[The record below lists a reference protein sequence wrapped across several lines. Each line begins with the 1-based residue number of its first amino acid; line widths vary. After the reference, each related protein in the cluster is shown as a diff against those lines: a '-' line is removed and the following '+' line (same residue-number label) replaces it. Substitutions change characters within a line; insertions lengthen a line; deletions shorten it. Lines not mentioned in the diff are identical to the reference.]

1 MDGTKAPNVFVSVAE
16 VSLPSSQPKR
26 LHLTIDHLWLGMPV
40 FALAYKLFRFPLP
53 VLDFWWHL
61 KMGEIIATTGS
72 IPRVDLFSFTAAG
85 KPFVVQNWL
94 AELIFY
100 TTYKLGGFPL
110 IIFLTALGRGE
121 EHIRTGYNLGA
132 VDYIVKP
139 FVPEI
144 LRTKV
149 GVFVELNRKSALL
162 QQQSELLERRNQELQ
177 DAIKRSWE
185 AEEEIKELNRH
196 LEGRVNELAELNR
209 ELEAFSFTASHDLRG
224 PLSRIAGF
232 SRALLDFH
240 TEQLDETGKQYL
252 ERIDQSAT
260 KMAELVGDLLK
271 FSRIPRVE
279 MSPDK
284 LNLSDMVRSIAS
296 ELTARET
303 SRQVEFVIEDAVTG
317 WGDHA
322 LVRAALWN
330 LMDNAWKYTRKSSA
344 PRIEF
349 GLHDR
354 VGSVYYVRDNGAG
367 FNMAE
372 ADRLFNPFQRLHKD
386 TEFEGT
392 GIGLATVDRIIRRHG
407 GRIWA
412 QGEVGQGATFFFTLG
427 QETSS

>member
-1 MDGTKAPNVFVSVAE
+1 MTEPFAAEPPELVKILLVDDQPENLLSAEAVLESLGQQIVKAESGREALRYLLDYDFAVIVLDIMMPEMDGFE
-16 VSLPSSQPKR
+16 
-26 LHLTIDHLWLGMPV
+26 
-40 FALAYKLFRFPLP
+40 
-53 VLDFWWHL
+53 
-61 KMGEIIATTGS
+61 
-72 IPRVDLFSFTAAG
+72 TAA
-85 KPFVVQNWL
+85 
-94 AELIFY
+94 LIRQRERSRH
-100 TTYKLGGFPL
+100 TP

-121 EHIRTGYNLGA
+121 DHIRTGYNLGA

-177 DAIKRSWE
+177 AAIERSWK
-185 AEEEIKELNRH
+185 AEEEIKDLNRH
-196 LEGRVNELAELNR
+196 LERQVVELAEVNR

-224 PLSRIAGF
+224 PLARIAGF

-240 TEQLDETGKQYL
+240 AGQLDETGRQYL

-260 KMAELVGDLLK
+260 RMAELVGDLLK

-279 MSPDK
+279 MSQDK
-284 LNLSDMVRSIAS
+284 LNLSEMVRSIAS
-296 ELTARET
+296 ELSAREAG
-303 SRQVEFVIEDAVTG
+303 RQVEFVIEDKVEG
-317 WGDHA
+317 WGDRS

-330 LMDNAWKYTRKSSA
+330 LMENAWKYTRKCAA
-344 PRIEF
+344 PRLEF
-349 GLHDR
+349 GLQR
-354 VGSVYYVRDNGAG
+354 NPGSVYYVRDNGAG
-367 FNMAE
+367 FDMAD
-372 ADRLFNPFQRLHKD
+372 ASRLFNPFQRLHKD
-386 TEFEGT
+386 SEFEGT

>member
-1 MDGTKAPNVFVSVAE
+1 MTESFAAEPPERVKILLVDDQPENLLAAEAVLESLGQQIVKAESGREALRYLLDYDFAVIVLDIMMPEMDGFE
-16 VSLPSSQPKR
+16 
-26 LHLTIDHLWLGMPV
+26 
-40 FALAYKLFRFPLP
+40 
-53 VLDFWWHL
+53 
-61 KMGEIIATTGS
+61 
-72 IPRVDLFSFTAAG
+72 TAA
-85 KPFVVQNWL
+85 
-94 AELIFY
+94 LIRQRERSRH
-100 TTYKLGGFPL
+100 TP

-162 QQQSELLERRNQELQ
+162 QQQSELFERRNQELQ
-177 DAIKRSWE
+177 DAIERSWG

-196 LEGRVNELAELNR
+196 LERRVNELAEVNR

-240 TEQLDETGKQYL
+240 TEQLDETGRQYL

-296 ELTARET
+296 ELAARET
-303 SRQVEFVIEDAVTG
+303 SRQVKFVIEDAVKG

-330 LMDNAWKYTRKSSA
+330 LMDNAWKYTRKSPA

-349 GLHDR
+349 GLHESA
-354 VGSVYYVRDNGAG
+354 GSVYYVRDNGAG

-386 TEFEGT
+386 TDFEGT